1 MIAKAEGQLLIT
13 GVPRAITKVA
23 VWLVVP
29 MLLEALSVTL
39 LVPTVVGVPLIRPFV
54 AMAKPAGRLEALKVI
69 GVVPLAVKV
78 LLNLKPTV
86 PLKEFVMVKV
96 GDWPEEKIAGSN
108 EVISR
113 W

>member
-1 MIAKAEGQLLIT
+1 VIAKAEGQLLIT
-13 GVPRAITKVA
+13 GVPLEIMKVA

-39 LVPTVVGVPLIRPFV
+39 LVPTVVGVPLIRPLV
-54 AMAKPAGRLEALKVI
+54 EICSPTGRLEALKVI
-69 GVVPLAVKV
+69 GAVPLAVKV
-78 LLNLKPTV
+78 LLNATPTV
-86 PLKEFVMVKV
+86 PLKEFVEVKV
-96 GDWPEEKIAGSN
+96 GDCPEEKIAGSN